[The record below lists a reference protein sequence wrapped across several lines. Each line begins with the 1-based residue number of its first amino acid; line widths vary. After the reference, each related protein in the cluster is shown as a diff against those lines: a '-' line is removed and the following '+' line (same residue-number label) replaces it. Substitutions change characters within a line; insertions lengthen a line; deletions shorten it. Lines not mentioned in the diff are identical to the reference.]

1 VHPNSGK
8 PELSVVYLRFIFGYL
23 RLFLRYPVDIS
34 DVSPDI
40 SVRYGRPSHIQAD
53 EKGGAGAVSLDLEL
67 LKPLRVAAVALDR
80 LERAGAQDTV
90 WLDSEHALHITSTT
104 RCSSICLPS

>member
-1 VHPNSGK
+1 MHPNSGK

-40 SVRYGRPSHIQAD
+40 SVARLTYRRMRRAEQ
-53 EKGGAGAVSLDLEL
+53 EL
-67 LKPLRVAAVALDR
+67 S
-80 LERAGAQDTV
+80 V
-90 WLDSEHALHITSTT
+90 WI
-104 RCSSICLPS
+104 